1 VGASNQCEIDAQFE
15 LPIVKLAE
23 WENPSIVRPLQQSL
37 EIRMIGWGGD
47 RRSVVQDAAQ
57 VDCQS

>member
-1 VGASNQCEIDAQFE
+1 
-15 LPIVKLAE
+15 VKLAE
-23 WENPSIVRPLQQSL
+23 WGNPSIVRPLQQSL

-47 RRSVVQDAAQ
+47 RRSVVEDAAQ